1 MTDDAQDVL
10 EAALEPHEPT
20 AAEIGARGRVR
31 DRATGMTHHE
41 AQAALDA
48 VLADVGAGTDDLES
62 ADAAVRA
69 EAAEWQRITDLLL
82 DHGGPYTPD
91 TDAYVQG
98 QLTARDHHR
107 DRPRP
112 PAPSP
117 PSG

>member
-1 MTDDAQDVL
+1 MTDEAEDVL
-10 EAALEPHEPT
+10 EAALEPHEPA
-20 AAEIGARGRVR
+20 AAEIDARRRVR
-31 DRATGMTHHE
+31 DRATGMTHHK
-41 AQAALDA
+41 ARAALEA
-48 VLADVGAGTDDLES
+48 VLAAAGDLES

-69 EAAEWQRITDLLL
+69 GAAEWQRITDLLS

-98 QLTARDHHR
+98 QLTARNHHR

-112 PAPSP
+112 PVPSP

>member
-1 MTDDAQDVL
+1 MTDDAEDVL

-20 AAEIGARGRVR
+20 VAEIEARRRVR

-41 AQAALDA
+41 TQAALEA
-48 VLADVGAGTDDLES
+48 VLADAGDLES
-62 ADAAVRA
+62 GDAAVRA
-69 EAAEWQRITDLLL
+69 GAAEWQRITDLLL

-107 DRPRP
+107 ERPRP

-117 PSG
+117 PAG

>member
-1 MTDDAQDVL
+1 MTDDAEDVL
-10 EAALEPHEPT
+10 EAALEPHEPD
-20 AAEIGARGRVR
+20 AAEVEARRQVR
-31 DRATGMTHHE
+31 DLATGMTHHE
-41 AQAALDA
+41 AEAALEG
-48 VLADVGAGTDDLES
+48 VLADAGDLES

-117 PSG
+117 PAG

>member
-1 MTDDAQDVL
+1 MTDEAEAVL
-10 EAALEPHEPT
+10 EAALEPHEP
-20 AAEIGARGRVR
+20 AAEEIEARRRVR
-31 DRATGMTHHE
+31 DRATGMTHHK
-41 AQAALDA
+41 ARAALEA
-48 VLADVGAGTDDLES
+48 VLAAAGDLETV
-62 ADAAVRA
+62 DPAVRA
-69 EAAEWQRITDLLL
+69 GAAEWQRIADLLL

-98 QLTARDHHR
+98 QLTARHHHR

>member
-1 MTDDAQDVL
+1 MTDDAGDVL
-10 EAALEPHEPT
+10 EAALEPHEPA
-20 AAEIGARGRVR
+20 AAEIEARRRVR

-41 AQAALDA
+41 ARGALEA
-48 VLADVGAGTDDLES
+48 VLADADAGDLES

-98 QLTARDHHR
+98 QLTAREHHR

-117 PSG
+117 PAG